1 MTVLSTPAPVT
12 FDCLVTDQF
21 TSIREK
27 FSRVDRSASNAL
39 TTRSSK
45 KTAGNKMKRKP
56 KVVIKN
62 WISHFQTTRPHVMM
76 MLIFSSEDFPLRKK
90 YSPQQKKCVL
100 LIFIYFP
107 GCGTLD
113 FDHLLLS
120 YALVNIVIRFFNFS
134 VTEVTGGTG
143 TRGGGLGLLGWGG
156 FTPPPPP
163 TFFQKMVLLEQVFA
177 LLLNWSTL
185 SILQRL

>member
-1 MTVLSTPAPVT
+1 MTVLSAPASVT

-76 MLIFSSEDFPLRKK
+76 MLIFSSEEFPASEEVFASTAELGSVNCSILALLWSYVIASTFCSFMHSIPSFPYFAGWRLCVHLQPPLKNMLRR
-90 YSPQQKKCVL
+90 PW
-100 LIFIYFP
+100 
-107 GCGTLD
+107 
-113 FDHLLLS
+113 
-120 YALVNIVIRFFNFS
+120 
-134 VTEVTGGTG
+134 GGTS
-143 TRGGGLGLLGWGG
+143 
-156 FTPPPPP
+156 FVQI
-163 TFFQKMVLLEQVFA
+163 FENF
-177 LLLNWSTL
+177 
-185 SILQRL
+185 

>member
-62 WISHFQTTRPHVMM
+62 
-76 MLIFSSEDFPLRKK
+76 
-90 YSPQQKKCVL
+90 
-100 LIFIYFP
+100 
-107 GCGTLD
+107 
-113 FDHLLLS
+113 
-120 YALVNIVIRFFNFS
+120 
-134 VTEVTGGTG
+134 
-143 TRGGGLGLLGWGG
+143 
-156 FTPPPPP
+156 
-163 TFFQKMVLLEQVFA
+163 
-177 LLLNWSTL
+177 
-185 SILQRL
+185 